1 MQSCSR
7 HFASRT
13 LADFPAATSKTTK
26 VSDALCGI
34 AKTVRANCHEA
45 AKEYGDVTSDVLK
58 TLVKLRTLDFVALDR
73 GFYVELSIL
82 LLISGVKSGE
92 RLVADVLN
100 CLPTPTK
107 AVKPETSMVNM
118 ERLKS

>member
-1 MQSCSR
+1 MFTYRGLKFHRKITSNLQHVSICVAAAWR
-7 HFASRT
+7 GAAVNAKL
-13 LADFPAATSKTTK
+13 LAPLWIEDLLDFPAATSKTKK

-45 AKEYGDVTSDVLK
+45 AKQYGDVTSDVLK

-82 LLISGVKSGE
+82 ISI
-92 RLVADVLN
+92 
-100 CLPTPTK
+100 
-107 AVKPETSMVNM
+107 
-118 ERLKS
+118 